1 MTEHNFENHISSF
14 YELCKNLGRIQ
25 LGEQKNLDINLKSDN
40 TPVTN
45 IDLHSSEIIV
55 RHISEYFENDI
66 IISEESHTN
75 NYGNPSY
82 WLVDPIDGTKNY
94 IEGGKEFCVCI
105 SYIKNNFPVFGIIYI
120 PTKDQ
125 FYYGIKDKGAFLI
138 DDKSLKPKKIINT
151 NTQNNIYVSST
162 IRKSLLDMLKTNF
175 TNSNLV
181 YMSSAVKFVRVAEGK
196 GHLSLR
202 LGPTYEW
209 DTAAGQCIVEESGGR
224 FLNKDLKRFSYGQ
237 TDNYL
242 NGPFFVINQDIKN
255 YEATILQSLS
265 LVGLT

>member
-45 IDLHSSEIIV
+45 IDLYSSEIIV

-181 YMSSAVKFVRVAEGK
+181 YM
-196 GHLSLR
+196 LSLLLLIGFCVGYFYLHKFR
-202 LGPTYEW
+202 PRSQKEMIYVSVFVGIYIVILYLANFQQELLHKLFKQIYDIQNKPLYDLSDFSKPELKKAY
-209 DTAAGQCIVEESGGR
+209 TA
-224 FLNKDLKRFSYGQ
+224 
-237 TDNYL
+237 
-242 NGPFFVINQDIKN
+242 
-255 YEATILQSLS
+255 
-265 LVGLT
+265 